1 MQQTNFYQSINGIF
15 AVGAANGAD
24 AWQQDRGLAYGHGL
38 FETMRY
44 QGALVPLRER
54 HVKRLCSDAAV
65 LGISLDRAIVDSHL
79 GQFIE
84 VLAAQKVEAG
94 VIKIL
99 ATAGNGGRGY
109 QSPEIMA
116 LQIICQYSSFD
127 AEQAS
132 DQRELGIKLWR
143 CAYRLPSNTVL
154 AGIKHLNR
162 LDQVLARSEWS
173 SSEFADGIMLDAH
186 DSIIEATSANIF
198 VRTAQGWVTPSLEQA
213 GVAGVM
219 RALLIEHLF
228 MNQNLSVSINPVL
241 ANDLEQALE
250 LFVCNSVRG
259 IIPVTHIAGVGTLP
273 GIDISIGDQTRMLQS
288 ALGKLYPC
296 YL

>member
-1 MQQTNFYQSINGIF
+1 
-15 AVGAANGAD
+15 
-24 AWQQDRGLAYGHGL
+24 
-38 FETMRY
+38 
-44 QGALVPLRER
+44 
-54 HVKRLCSDAAV
+54 
-65 LGISLDRAIVDSHL
+65 
-79 GQFIE
+79 
-84 VLAAQKVEAG
+84 
-94 VIKIL
+94 
-99 ATAGNGGRGY
+99 
-109 QSPEIMA
+109 
-116 LQIICQYSSFD
+116 
-127 AEQAS
+127 
-132 DQRELGIKLWR
+132 
-143 CAYRLPSNTVL
+143 
-154 AGIKHLNR
+154 
-162 LDQVLARSEWS
+162 
-173 SSEFADGIMLDAH
+173 MLDAH

-228 MNQNLSVSINPVL
+228 LNQNLSVSINPVL

-259 IIPVTHIAGVGTLP
+259 IIPVTHIAGVGTLS